1 MMSLG
6 KVIKDVMS
14 LKKVKEVREV
24 MKAVMPLVNS
34 IPLFGFAMFLLL
46 GCGARKVR
54 KYEEKE
60 EHKTEIKE
68 SVKTDSVSET
78 QTEETANIKTLT
90 KSLDFAIKPI
100 GSEPVQFR
108 FLYNGN
114 IVEGSANG
122 EVYFK
127 DKKQE
132 KDSVIKIIEKVRV
145 EVEKQ
150 EQKQAKEQ
158 HKQTKEEKQSE
169 RAESWI
175 IYLIL
180 IIVGMFLWER
190 LEKVIDK
197 FK

>member
-1 MMSLG
+1 
-6 KVIKDVMS
+6 
-14 LKKVKEVREV
+14 
-24 MKAVMPLVNS
+24 MKTMRISKNS
-34 IPLFGFAMFLLL
+34 IPLLGFAMFLLL
-46 GCGARKVR
+46 LGCGARNVK
-54 KYEEKE
+54 KNKEKDD
-60 EHKTEIKE
+60 HKTEIKE

-78 QTEETANIKTLT
+78 KTEETANIKTLT

-100 GSEPVQFR
+100 GSEPVQFK

-114 IVEGSANG
+114 VVEGSANG

-127 DKKQE
+127 DKKQA
-132 KDSVIKIIEKVRV
+132 KDSVVKIIEQVRV

>member
-1 MMSLG
+1 MKTMKTLRNSSPLLG
-6 KVIKDVMS
+6 C
-14 LKKVKEVREV
+14 
-24 MKAVMPLVNS
+24 
-34 IPLFGFAMFLLL
+34 AMFLLLL

-78 QTEETANIKTLT
+78 KTEETANIKTLT

-100 GSEPVQFR
+100 GSEPVQFK

-114 IVEGSANG
+114 VVEGSANG

-127 DKKQE
+127 DKKQA
-132 KDSVIKIIEKVRV
+132 KDSVVKIIEQVRV

-150 EQKQAKEQ
+150 EQKQTKEQ

-169 RAESWI
+169 RAESWAV
-175 IYLIL
+175 YLVL
-180 IIVGMFLWER
+180 VIVGMFLWER
-190 LEKVIDK
+190 LDKLIDK

>member
-1 MMSLG
+1 M
-6 KVIKDVMS
+6 KIIKL
-14 LKKVKEVREV
+14 LKISV
-24 MKAVMPLVNS
+24 
-34 IPLFGFAMFLLL
+34 LLL
-46 GCGARKVR
+46 VLFVLFSLLMAGCGARKV
-54 KYEEKE
+54 KKQEEKE
-60 EHKTEIKE
+60 KQKTEVKETIK
-68 SVKTDSVSET
+68 KDSVSET
-78 QTEETANIKTLT
+78 KTEETANIKTLT

-100 GSEPVQFR
+100 GSEPLQFK

-132 KDSVIKIIEKVRV
+132 KDSIIKIIEKVRV

-150 EQKQAKEQ
+150 EQKQIKER
-158 HKQTKEEKQSE
+158 HEQTKEEKQSE
-169 RAESWI
+169 RVESWI
-175 IYLIL
+175 IYLIF

-190 LEKVIDK
+190 LEKIIDK

>member
-1 MMSLG
+1 MKIIKLLKISILLLVLFVLFSL
-6 KVIKDVMS
+6 
-14 LKKVKEVREV
+14 
-24 MKAVMPLVNS
+24 
-34 IPLFGFAMFLLL
+34 LLL

-54 KYEEKE
+54 KHEEKE

-68 SVKTDSVSET
+68 SVKKDSVSET
-78 QTEETANIKTLT
+78 KTEESANIKTLT

-114 IVEGSANG
+114 VVEGSANG

-132 KDSVIKIIEKVRV
+132 KDSIIKIIEKVRV

-169 RAESWI
+169 RAESWAV
-175 IYLIL
+175 YLVL
-180 IIVGMFLWER
+180 VIVGMFLWER
-190 LEKVIDK
+190 LDKLIDK

>member
-1 MMSLG
+1 M
-6 KVIKDVMS
+6 KTRT
-14 LKKVKEVREV
+14 LKNST
-24 MKAVMPLVNS
+24 PL
-34 IPLFGFAMFLLL
+34 LGFAMFLLLL

-60 EHKTEIKE
+60 EHKAEVKE
-68 SVKTDSVSET
+68 SVKKDSVSET
-78 QTEETANIKTLT
+78 KTEETANIKTLT

-100 GSEPVQFR
+100 GSEPVQFK

-127 DKKQE
+127 DKKQA
-132 KDSVIKIIEKVRV
+132 KDSVVKIIEQVRV

-150 EQKQAKEQ
+150 EQKQTKEQ

-169 RAESWI
+169 RAESWAV
-175 IYLIL
+175 YLVL
-180 IIVGMFLWER
+180 VIVGMFLWER
-190 LEKVIDK
+190 LDKLIDK

>member
-1 MMSLG
+1 
-6 KVIKDVMS
+6 
-14 LKKVKEVREV
+14 
-24 MKAVMPLVNS
+24 MKTMKTLRNS
-34 IPLFGFAMFLLL
+34 IPLLGFAMFLLL

-78 QTEETANIKTLT
+78 KTEETANIKTLT

-100 GSEPVQFR
+100 GSEPVQFK

-114 IVEGSANG
+114 VVEGSANG

-132 KDSVIKIIEKVRV
+132 KDSVVKIIEQVRV

-150 EQKQAKEQ
+150 EQKQIKEQ

-169 RAESWI
+169 RAENWI
-175 IYLIL
+175 VYLIL

>member
-1 MMSLG
+1 
-6 KVIKDVMS
+6 
-14 LKKVKEVREV
+14 
-24 MKAVMPLVNS
+24 MKTITLRNS
-34 IPLFGFAMFLLL
+34 IPLLGFAMFLLL
-46 GCGARKVR
+46 GCGARKV
-54 KYEEKE
+54 KKNKEKE
-60 EHKTEIKE
+60 EQKIEIKE

-127 DKKQE
+127 DRKQE
-132 KDSVIKIIEKVRV
+132 KDSVVKIIEQVRV

-150 EQKQAKEQ
+150 EQK
-158 HKQTKEEKQSE
+158 KEEKQSE

-175 IYLIL
+175 VYLIL

-190 LEKVIDK
+190 LDKVIDK

>member
-1 MMSLG
+1 MMKTMRIS
-6 KVIKDVMS
+6 K
-14 LKKVKEVREV
+14 
-24 MKAVMPLVNS
+24 NS
-34 IPLFGFAMFLLL
+34 IPLLGFAMFLLLL

-78 QTEETANIKTLT
+78 KTEETANIKTLM

-100 GSEPVQFR
+100 GSEPVQFK

-114 IVEGSANG
+114 VVEGSANG

-127 DKKQE
+127 DKKQA
-132 KDSVIKIIEKVRV
+132 KDSVVKIIEQVRV

-169 RAESWI
+169 RAENWI
-175 IYLIL
+175 VYLIL

>member
-1 MMSLG
+1 M
-6 KVIKDVMS
+6 KIIKL
-14 LKKVKEVREV
+14 LKISVLL
-24 MKAVMPLVNS
+24 LV
-34 IPLFGFAMFLLL
+34 LFVLFSLL

-54 KYEEKE
+54 KHKEKDD
-60 EHKTEIKE
+60 HKTEMKE

-114 IVEGSANG
+114 IVEGRANG

-132 KDSVIKIIEKVRV
+132 KDSIIKIIEKVRV

-150 EQKQAKEQ
+150 EQKQTKEQ

-190 LEKVIDK
+190 LDKVIDK

>member
-1 MMSLG
+1 
-6 KVIKDVMS
+6 
-14 LKKVKEVREV
+14 
-24 MKAVMPLVNS
+24 MKTMRTLRNS
-34 IPLFGFAMFLLL
+34 IPLLGFAMFLLLL

-100 GSEPVQFR
+100 GEAPVNFR

-132 KDSVIKIIEKVRV
+132 KDSIIKIIEKVRV

-150 EQKQAKEQ
+150 EQKQTKEQ
-158 HKQTKEEKQSE
+158 HKQTKEEKQPA

-180 IIVGMFLWER
+180 ITVGMFLWER
-190 LEKVIDK
+190 LDKVIDK

>member
-1 MMSLG
+1 M
-6 KVIKDVMS
+6 KIIKL
-14 LKKVKEVREV
+14 LKISVLL
-24 MKAVMPLVNS
+24 LV
-34 IPLFGFAMFLLL
+34 LFVLFSLL

-54 KYEEKE
+54 KHKEKDD
-60 EHKTEIKE
+60 HKTEMKE

-132 KDSVIKIIEKVRV
+132 KDSIIKIIEKVRV

-150 EQKQAKEQ
+150 EQKQTKEQ

-190 LEKVIDK
+190 LDKVIDK

>member
-1 MMSLG
+1 MRTL
-6 KVIKDVMS
+6 
-14 LKKVKEVREV
+14 R
-24 MKAVMPLVNS
+24 NS
-34 IPLFGFAMFLLL
+34 IPLLGFAMFLLLL

-54 KYEEKE
+54 KHKEKDD
-60 EHKTEIKE
+60 HKTEMKE
-68 SVKTDSVSET
+68 LVKKDSVSET

-122 EVYFK
+122 EIYFK

-132 KDSVIKIIEKVRV
+132 KDSIIKIIEKVRV

-150 EQKQAKEQ
+150 EQKQTKEQ
-158 HKQTKEEKQSE
+158 HKLTREEKQSE
-169 RAESWI
+169 RAENWI
-175 IYLIL
+175 VYLIL

-190 LEKVIDK
+190 LDKLIDK

>member
-1 MMSLG
+1 
-6 KVIKDVMS
+6 
-14 LKKVKEVREV
+14 
-24 MKAVMPLVNS
+24 MKTMRTLRNS
-34 IPLFGFAMFLLL
+34 IPLLGFAMFLLLL

-78 QTEETANIKTLT
+78 KTEETANIKTLT

-100 GSEPVQFR
+100 GSEPVQFK

-114 IVEGSANG
+114 VVEGSANG

-127 DKKQE
+127 DKKQA
-132 KDSVIKIIEKVRV
+132 KDSVVKIIEQVRV

-150 EQKQAKEQ
+150 EQKQ
-158 HKQTKEEKQSE
+158 TKQSE
-169 RAESWI
+169 RAENWI
-175 IYLIL
+175 VYLIL

>member
-1 MMSLG
+1 M
-6 KVIKDVMS
+6 KIIKL
-14 LKKVKEVREV
+14 LKISV
-24 MKAVMPLVNS
+24 
-34 IPLFGFAMFLLL
+34 LLL
-46 GCGARKVR
+46 VLFVLFSLLMAGCGARKVR

-68 SVKTDSVSET
+68 SVKKDSVSET
-78 QTEETANIKTLT
+78 KTEESANIKTLT

-114 IVEGSANG
+114 VVEGSANG

-132 KDSVIKIIEKVRV
+132 KDSIIKIIEKVRV

-169 RAESWI
+169 RAESWAV
-175 IYLIL
+175 YLVL
-180 IIVGMFLWER
+180 VIVGMFLWER
-190 LEKVIDK
+190 LDKLIDK

>member
-1 MMSLG
+1 MRTMRTL
-6 KVIKDVMS
+6 
-14 LKKVKEVREV
+14 R
-24 MKAVMPLVNS
+24 NS
-34 IPLFGFAMFLLL
+34 IPLLGFAMFLLLL

-68 SVKTDSVSET
+68 SVKKDSISET
-78 QTEETANIKTLT
+78 KTEETANIKTLT
-90 KSLDFAIKPI
+90 KSLNFAIKPI
-100 GSEPVQFR
+100 GSEPVQFK

-114 IVEGSANG
+114 VVEGSANG

-127 DKKQE
+127 DKKQA
-132 KDSVIKIIEKVRV
+132 KDSVVKIIEQVRV

-150 EQKQAKEQ
+150 EQKQTKEQ

-169 RAESWI
+169 RAESWAV
-175 IYLIL
+175 YLVL
-180 IIVGMFLWER
+180 VIVGMFLWER
-190 LEKVIDK
+190 LDKLIDK

>member
-1 MMSLG
+1 M
-6 KVIKDVMS
+6 KTRT
-14 LKKVKEVREV
+14 LKNST
-24 MKAVMPLVNS
+24 PL
-34 IPLFGFAMFLLL
+34 LGFAMFLLLL

-54 KYEEKE
+54 KHEKKE
-60 EHKTEIKE
+60 EYKTEIKE
-68 SVKTDSVSET
+68 SAKKDSVSET
-78 QTEETANIKTLT
+78 KTEETANIKTLT

-100 GSEPVQFR
+100 GSEPVQFK

-127 DKKQE
+127 DKKQA
-132 KDSVIKIIEKVRV
+132 KDSVVKIIEQVRV

-150 EQKQAKEQ
+150 EQKQTKEQ

-169 RAESWI
+169 RAESWAV
-175 IYLIL
+175 YLVL
-180 IIVGMFLWER
+180 VIVGMFLWER
-190 LEKVIDK
+190 LDKVIDK

>member
-1 MMSLG
+1 
-6 KVIKDVMS
+6 
-14 LKKVKEVREV
+14 
-24 MKAVMPLVNS
+24 MKTMRTLRNS
-34 IPLFGFAMFLLL
+34 IPLLGFAMFLLLL

-54 KYEEKE
+54 KYEEKDD
-60 EHKTEIKE
+60 HKTEIKE

-78 QTEETANIKTLT
+78 KTEETANIKTLT

-127 DKKQE
+127 DKKQA
-132 KDSVIKIIEKVRV
+132 KDSVVKIIEKVRV

-150 EQKQAKEQ
+150 DQKQIKEQ

-169 RAESWI
+169 RAESWAV
-175 IYLIL
+175 YLVL
-180 IIVGMFLWER
+180 VIVGMFLWER
-190 LEKVIDK
+190 LDKLIDK

>member
-1 MMSLG
+1 
-6 KVIKDVMS
+6 
-14 LKKVKEVREV
+14 
-24 MKAVMPLVNS
+24 MKTRTLNNS
-34 IPLFGFAMFLLL
+34 IPLLGFAMFFLL
-46 GCGARKVR
+46 GCASRNVR
-54 KYEEKE
+54 KHKEKE
-60 EHKTEIKE
+60 EQKTEIKE

-132 KDSVIKIIEKVRV
+132 KDSVVKIIEKVRV

-150 EQKQAKEQ
+150 EQKQTKEQ

-169 RAESWI
+169 RAESWAV
-175 IYLIL
+175 YLIL
-180 IIVGMFLWER
+180 VIVGMFLWER
-190 LEKVIDK
+190 LDKLIDK

>member
-1 MMSLG
+1 M
-6 KVIKDVMS
+6 KTRP
-14 LKKVKEVREV
+14 LKNST
-24 MKAVMPLVNS
+24 PL
-34 IPLFGFAMFLLL
+34 LGFAMFLLLL

-54 KYEEKE
+54 KHEEKE
-60 EHKTEIKE
+60 EYKTEIKE
-68 SVKTDSVSET
+68 SAKKDSVSET
-78 QTEETANIKTLT
+78 KTEETANIKTLT

-100 GSEPVQFR
+100 GSEPVQFK

-127 DKKQE
+127 DKKQA
-132 KDSVIKIIEKVRV
+132 KDSVVKIIEQVRV

-150 EQKQAKEQ
+150 EQKQTKEQ

-169 RAESWI
+169 RAESWAV
-175 IYLIL
+175 YLVL
-180 IIVGMFLWER
+180 VIVGMFLWER
-190 LEKVIDK
+190 LDKVIDK

>member
-1 MMSLG
+1 M
-6 KVIKDVMS
+6 KTRT
-14 LKKVKEVREV
+14 LK
-24 MKAVMPLVNS
+24 NS
-34 IPLFGFAMFLLL
+34 IPLLGFAMFLLL

-54 KYEEKE
+54 KHEEKE

-68 SVKTDSVSET
+68 SVKKDSVSET
-78 QTEETANIKTLT
+78 KTEETANIKTLT

-114 IVEGSANG
+114 VVEGSANG

-132 KDSVIKIIEKVRV
+132 KDSIIKIIEKVRV

-150 EQKQAKEQ
+150 EQKQEYGLPLARTIRHRGTTNLWYKAL
-158 HKQTKEEKQSE
+158 KNTQTPKLPPQE
-169 RAESWI
+169 A
-175 IYLIL
+175 YTA
-180 IIVGMFLWER
+180 
-190 LEKVIDK
+190 
-197 FK
+197 

>member
-1 MMSLG
+1 M
-6 KVIKDVMS
+6 KIIKL
-14 LKKVKEVREV
+14 LKI
-24 MKAVMPLVNS
+24 S
-34 IPLFGFAMFLLL
+34 ILLL
-46 GCGARKVR
+46 VLFVLFSLLMAGCGARKVR

-68 SVKTDSVSET
+68 SVKKDSVSET
-78 QTEETANIKTLT
+78 KTEESANIKTLT

-114 IVEGSANG
+114 VVEGSANG

-132 KDSVIKIIEKVRV
+132 KDSIIKIIEKVRV

-169 RAESWI
+169 RAESWAV
-175 IYLIL
+175 YLVL
-180 IIVGMFLWER
+180 VIVGMFLWER
-190 LEKVIDK
+190 LDKLIDK

>member
-1 MMSLG
+1 M
-6 KVIKDVMS
+6 KIIKL
-14 LKKVKEVREV
+14 LKISV
-24 MKAVMPLVNS
+24 
-34 IPLFGFAMFLLL
+34 LLL
-46 GCGARKVR
+46 VLFVLFSLLMAGCGARKV
-54 KYEEKE
+54 KKQEEKE
-60 EHKTEIKE
+60 KQKTEVKETIK
-68 SVKTDSVSET
+68 KDSVSET
-78 QTEETANIKTLT
+78 KTEGTTNVKTLT
-90 KSLDFAIKPI
+90 SNLDFTIKPI
-100 GSEPVQFR
+100 GEAPVNFR

-132 KDSVIKIIEKVRV
+132 KDSIIKIIEKVRV

-150 EQKQAKEQ
+150 EQKQIKER
-158 HKQTKEEKQSE
+158 HEQTKEEKQSE

-175 IYLIL
+175 IYLIF

-190 LEKVIDK
+190 LEKIIDK

>member
-1 MMSLG
+1 M
-6 KVIKDVMS
+6 KTRT
-14 LKKVKEVREV
+14 LK
-24 MKAVMPLVNS
+24 NS
-34 IPLFGFAMFLLL
+34 IPLLGFAMFLLL
-46 GCGARKVR
+46 LGCGSRNVK
-54 KYEEKE
+54 KHKEKDD
-60 EHKTEIKE
+60 HKTEIKE

-90 KSLDFAIKPI
+90 KSLDFVIKPI
-100 GSEPVQFR
+100 GNEPVQFR

-127 DKKQE
+127 DKKQA
-132 KDSVIKIIEKVRV
+132 KDSVVKIIEQVRV

-150 EQKQAKEQ
+150 EHKQAKEK

-175 IYLIL
+175 IYLIF

>member
-1 MMSLG
+1 
-6 KVIKDVMS
+6 
-14 LKKVKEVREV
+14 
-24 MKAVMPLVNS
+24 MKTMRISKNS
-34 IPLFGFAMFLLL
+34 IPLLGFAMFLLL
-46 GCGARKVR
+46 LACGARKVR

-60 EHKTEIKE
+60 EYKTEIKE

-90 KSLDFAIKPI
+90 KSLDFVIKPI
-100 GSEPVQFR
+100 GSEPVQFK

-114 IVEGSANG
+114 VVEGSANG

-132 KDSVIKIIEKVRV
+132 KDSIIKIIEKVRV

-150 EQKQAKEQ
+150 EQKQTKEQ

-169 RAESWI
+169 RAESWAV
-175 IYLIL
+175 YLVL
-180 IIVGMFLWER
+180 VIVGMFLWER
-190 LEKVIDK
+190 LDKLIDK

>member
-6 KVIKDVMS
+6 KVIKNVMS
-14 LKKVKEVREV
+14 LKKVKEV

-46 GCGARKVR
+46 LGCGARKVR
-54 KYEEKE
+54 KHEEKE
-60 EHKTEIKE
+60 EHKTEVKE
-68 SVKTDSVSET
+68 SVKKDSVSET
-78 QTEETANIKTLT
+78 KTEETANIKTLT

-100 GSEPVQFR
+100 GSEPVQFK

-114 IVEGSANG
+114 VVEGSANG

-127 DKKQE
+127 DKKQA
-132 KDSVIKIIEKVRV
+132 KDSVVKIIEQVRV

-150 EQKQAKEQ
+150 EQKQTKEQ

-175 IYLIL
+175 IYLIF

-190 LEKVIDK
+190 LDKVIDK

>member
-1 MMSLG
+1 
-6 KVIKDVMS
+6 
-14 LKKVKEVREV
+14 
-24 MKAVMPLVNS
+24 MKTMRISKNSTPL
-34 IPLFGFAMFLLL
+34 LGFAMFLLLL

-54 KYEEKE
+54 KHEEKE
-60 EHKTEIKE
+60 DHKTDVKE
-68 SVKTDSVSET
+68 SVKKDSVSET
-78 QTEETANIKTLT
+78 KTEEAANIKTLT
-90 KSLDFAIKPI
+90 KSVDFAIKPI

-132 KDSVIKIIEKVRV
+132 KDSIIKIIEKVRV

-150 EQKQAKEQ
+150 EQKQIKER
-158 HKQTKEEKQSE
+158 HEQTKEEKQSE

-190 LEKVIDK
+190 LDKVIDK

>member
-1 MMSLG
+1 M
-6 KVIKDVMS
+6 
-14 LKKVKEVREV
+14 
-24 MKAVMPLVNS
+24 A
-34 IPLFGFAMFLLL
+34 

-68 SVKTDSVSET
+68 SVKKDSVSET
-78 QTEETANIKTLT
+78 KTEESANIKTLT

-114 IVEGSANG
+114 VVEGSANG

-132 KDSVIKIIEKVRV
+132 KDSIIKIIEKVRV

-169 RAESWI
+169 RAESWAV
-175 IYLIL
+175 YLVL
-180 IIVGMFLWER
+180 VIVGMFLWER
-190 LEKVIDK
+190 LDKLIDK